1 MNSLSDYISFFW
13 NRYIPSSKQ
22 RVSLEAKRLAMFIY
36 ENYECSQ
43 HPELLDEI
51 RKELLNKLKTE
62 STFKLDNIINTQKDM
77 EVLANVTNLLDESK
91 ILTKK

>member
-1 MNSLSDYISFFW
+1 MNSLSNYISFFW
-13 NRYIPSSKQ
+13 NRYIPSSKK

-62 STFKLDNIINTQKDM
+62 STFKLDNIVNTQKEM
-77 EVLANVTNLLDESK
+77 ETLANVTNLLDESK